1 MCYTALLQN
10 RCRSTACFVDLAKP
24 HEFWKLMKRLLVTSA
39 LPYANGAIHFGHIA
53 GAYLPADMYV
63 RYHRLKGSDVL
74 YICGSDEHGVSIL
87 ISANREGVSP
97 KEIIDHYHELNAR
110 AFARCG
116 IQFDNYSRTS
126 LPIHHDTSRE
136 WFVDLRDKGVLRQNT
151 ELQLF
156 DPEAGMFLPDRF
168 VVGTCPHC
176 AYERAYGDQC
186 ENCSKYYDQT
196 ELLNPKSLLS
206 DATPIV
212 RESTHWNFPLGDFQ
226 QRLEEYVEAHAAD
239 WKDNVLQQVRSWLKA
254 GLGDRPITRD
264 LTWGVAVPGEESEGK
279 VIYVWFDAVLGYISS
294 TKEWAERNGTPDAW
308 KDYWQNEDTRYVAF
322 IGKDNIVFHCLMF
335 PAMLMARGGHIL
347 PDNVPANEFLN
358 LEGKKFSKS
367 MNWSIELNEFLDSWP
382 ADPLRYTLAMNMPET
397 RDSDFFWKDFQARN
411 NNELA
416 DILGNFVNRTV
427 HFAGKHFQG
436 SVPAAD
442 TLDAVDRAFLAE
454 IERTADTVGD
464 CFERFRFRDGVTA
477 IMNLARSAN
486 KYFNDREPW
495 KTIKSDAAVCAT
507 TINCCLQVMYALR
520 VYIEAVLPFS
530 AATLH
535 DILNLD
541 AAMPVSWD
549 APKSFRLPAG
559 HMLGEK
565 RILFE
570 KIDDAS
576 IEAEIAK
583 LGVSEQ
589 SETDNYPPIKEQCNI
604 DDVNRLDM
612 RVGKIIE
619 AEKVAKSNKLLK
631 LRVDIGS
638 EIRQVVAG
646 IATTYA
652 PDDIVGMHIVLIA
665 NLAPAK
671 LFGIESQGMLL
682 AASTDDQGPIL
693 LTPRTDIPVGAI
705 VK

>member
-1 MCYTALLQN
+1 
-10 RCRSTACFVDLAKP
+10 
-24 HEFWKLMKRLLVTSA
+24 MKRLLVTSA
-39 LPYANGAIHFGHIA
+39 LPYANGSIHFGHLA

-63 RYHRLKGSDVL
+63 RYHRLKGTDVL

-87 ISANREGVSP
+87 ISSKKEGVSP
-97 KEIIDHYHELNAR
+97 QEIIDRYHELNGK
-110 AFARCG
+110 AFSRCG
-116 IQFDNYSRTS
+116 VSFDNYSRTS
-126 LPIHHDTSRE
+126 LPVHHETARE
-136 WFVDLRDKGVLRQNT
+136 WFSDLKEKGLIRQSS
-151 ELQLF
+151 EMQLF

-168 VVGTCPHC
+168 VIGTCPHC
-176 AYERAYGDQC
+176 GYDRAYGDQC

-206 DATPIV
+206 DATPVV

-226 QRLEEYVEAHAAD
+226 TRLEAYVESHAGD

-264 LTWGVAVPGEESEGK
+264 LTWGVAVPGEEEQGK

-294 TKEWAERNGTPDAW
+294 TKEWAERIGRPDAW
-308 KDYWQNEDTRYVAF
+308 KEYWQSEDTRYVAF

-335 PAMLMARGGHIL
+335 PAMIMAKGGHVL

-367 MNWSIELNEFLDSWP
+367 MNWSIELNEFLDSYP

-427 HFAGKHFQG
+427 HFAGKHFDNA
-436 SVPAAD
+436 VPAAVSPDDVD
-442 TLDAVDRAFLAE
+442 TAFLAE
-454 IERTADTVGD
+454 IDRTADAVAD
-464 CFERFRFRDGVTA
+464 AFERFRFRDGVSA
-477 IMNLARSAN
+477 MMNLARSAN

-495 KTIKSDAAVCAT
+495 KTVKSNPEVCAT

-520 VYIEAVLPFS
+520 VYIEPALPFT
-530 AATLH
+530 AAALH
-535 DILNLD
+535 DLMKLNAD
-541 AAMPVSWD
+541 VPITWD
-549 APKSFRLPAG
+549 GPKTFRLPAG
-559 HMLGEK
+559 HVLGEK

-570 KIDDAS
+570 KIEDAV
-576 IEAEIAK
+576 IDGETAK
-583 LGVSEQ
+583 LGAMSADEAK
-589 SETDNYPPIKEQCNI
+589 SYPPLKDQITI
-604 DDVNRLDM
+604 DDVSKIDLRI
-612 RVGKIIE
+612 GKIVE
-619 AEKVAKSNKLLK
+619 AESVPKSAKLVKLK
-631 LRVDIGS
+631 VDIGS

-646 IATTYA
+646 IAMSYK
-652 PDDIVGMHIVLIA
+652 PSDLIGKHIVLVA
-665 NLAPAK
+665 NLKPAK
-671 LFGIESQGMLL
+671 LFGVESQGMLL
-682 AASTDDQGPIL
+682 AASNENEGPIL
-693 LTPRTDIPVGAI
+693 VTPLSDISIGSI